1 MKVAVE
7 YIQWLIDE
15 RAKINRLD
23 LEELEFYENGM
34 RVDIDKQIVRDFTF
48 TGLNNIDFISSGF
61 YKTGFYECHKRE
73 V

>member
-34 RVDIDKQIVRDFTF
+34 RVEIDEQITKDFIF

-61 YKTGFYECHKRE
+61 YKTGFDECHKKE
-73 V
+73 G